1 MAIGNK
7 NTGDQ
12 IGNDDIRTDNDLVAS
27 NEAKRL
33 TSIESIWSNPN
44 AGSTACGR
52 TQTYPAGDRIIK
64 YPNYVGQT
72 TNAPTGTGEAYR
84 HHEWSTVANP
94 GGGDVIEA
102 EHTAGA
108 TYITNRFVDKLGT
121 VFGLTP
127 EPGYY
132 DTTFAIKGEVIPKED
147 VNRLREQWASITTAL
162 DIKDSWYSN
171 NLCARSCQVSC
182 QTACQTSCQG
192 CNAGQ
197 CHNQKCG
204 AH

>member
-12 IGNDDIRTDNDLVAS
+12 IGNNDIRTDNDLVAS

-44 AGSTACGR
+44 AGSTACTR
-52 TQTYPAGDRIIK
+52 QQTYAAGDRIIK

-84 HHEWSTVANP
+84 HHEWPLVANP

-108 TYITNRFVDKLGT
+108 TYITNRFVDKIGT

-127 EPGYY
+127 EAGYY
-132 DTTFAIKGEVIPKED
+132 DATFAIKGQVIPKED
-147 VNRLREQWASITTAL
+147 VNRLREQWASITSAL
-162 DIKDSWYSN
+162 DTVNSWYSN